1 MNGAWNT
8 RKEGKG
14 MQDEEKVRVMSEQEK
29 ESYRGTTIDSQ
40 TGAFED
46 DNAQRPEQQNPF
58 FHIFHSSEPRMENVT
73 HASGL
78 WDLLWNHTSW
88 KTKGLALLSAFALLS
103 LFLFALPFLLSGLG
117 AVLILWLV
125 YAFFMRH

>member
-1 MNGAWNT
+1 
-8 RKEGKG
+8 

-46 DNAQRPEQQNPF
+46 DNAQRPEHQNPF
-58 FHIFHSSEPRMENVT
+58 FHIFHSSEPCMENVT

-88 KTKGLALLSAFALLS
+88 KMKGLALLSAFALLS